1 MNSIHRTAATLLLGF
16 APIAGAGPVTLDAS
30 AISAAMVAAMNA
42 EPSPG
47 TLKYDETIV
56 PHGLNLRI
64 IDSNGK
70 SAVHLVFSSDAT
82 AAVFHVEQGA
92 SSQTAQVTDTK
103 SGHEYTSDQL
113 FWSPMWSQTGASPQE
128 QPTVL
133 SAVRTKMLSDVLTMH
148 AGDYTMK
155 DAGVADVNGTPV
167 YHLRLTAVGD
177 AASHPLTD
185 VFVDEQSY
193 LLRRAV
199 AAFSDNTVT
208 SVTGTVTLT
217 FDPVGGYWLITSG
230 EVDATVHA
238 YFKNVSG
245 SATFA
250 ASNFEFP
257 TQSP

>member
-1 MNSIHRTAATLLLGF
+1 MNSIHRTAATLRLGF
-16 APIAGAGPVTLDAS
+16 APIAGAAPVTLDAG
-30 AISAAMVAAMNA
+30 AIYAALVRSMNA
-42 EPSPG
+42 EPQPG

-70 SAVHLVFSSDAT
+70 SAVHVVFSSDAT
-82 AAVFHVEQGA
+82 GAVFHVEQGA
-92 SSQTAQVTDTK
+92 SAQTAEVTDTK
-103 SGHEYTSDQL
+103 SGHKYTSDQL
-113 FWSPMWSQTGASPQE
+113 FWSPMWSQTGAPPQE

-133 SAVRTKMLSDVLTMH
+133 SAVRAKMLSDILGVH
-148 AGDYTMK
+148 AGDYMMTY
-155 DAGVADVNGTPV
+155 AGIADVNGAPV
-167 YHLRLTAVGD
+167 YHLRLSAVGD

-193 LLRRAV
+193 LVRRAV
-199 AAFSDNTVT
+199 ANFTDNSVT

-217 FDPVGGYWLITSG
+217 FDAVGGYWLITSG

-238 YFKNVSG
+238 YFKTVSG
-245 SATFA
+245 SAMFA
-250 ASNFEFP
+250 ASNFVFP